1 MKIRTAPRGRK
12 RTGRWRPAAGRAI
25 SNAMTTLDLAFE
37 SIGDGPP
44 LVVLHGLFGSGRNW
58 RGVARQLATTH
69 RVWTVDLRNHGDS
82 PWADSMDYPA
92 MAEDLRGFMARH
104 GLFGATVLGHS
115 MGGKVAM
122 ALALIHAEPVG
133 RLIVVDIAPVGY
145 PPAMRAY
152 ARAMRAIDP
161 AVAGARAAVAGTRA
175 AVDSALASSVPDAGV
190 RGFLLQNLTLRDGVL
205 SWRCNLAAL
214 DDGME
219 AIAGFPA
226 PLPHRHYAGPVRF
239 IAGARS
245 DYIRPEHRATILA
258 LFPHATHEAVP
269 AAGHWVH
276 AENPEGFLRAVR
288 RALER

>member
-1 MKIRTAPRGRK
+1 
-12 RTGRWRPAAGRAI
+12 
-25 SNAMTTLDLAFE
+25 MTPLDLAFE
-37 SIGDGPP
+37 TIGDGPP

-58 RGVARQLATTH
+58 RGVARHLAATH

-122 ALALIHAEPVG
+122 ALALTHAELVG
-133 RLIVVDIAPVGY
+133 RLIVVDIAPVDY

-152 ARAMRAIDP
+152 AQAMRAIDP
-161 AVAGARAAVAGTRA
+161 AAAGART

-190 RGFLLQNLTLRDGVL
+190 RGFLLQNLILRDGVL
-205 SWRCNLAAL
+205 AWRCNLAAL
-214 DDGME
+214 DEGME
-219 AIAGFPA
+219 EIAGFPA
-226 PLPHRHYAGPVRF
+226 PLLHRHYAGPVRF

-245 DYIRPEHRATILA
+245 DYIRPEHRATVLT
-258 LFPHATHEAVP
+258 LFPHATHAAVP